1 MFEKVGF
8 SFMTGNILIVGGAG
22 YIGSHMVH
30 HLQQNGMNP
39 IVLDNL
45 SSGHAQAVQGAE
57 LIIGDIADSA
67 LLDNIFKERNISAVM
82 HFASYIQVGESV
94 VNPAI
99 YYDNNVARTINLL
112 NAMVRHKVLRFIF
125 SSTAAIFGNP
135 VHIPINESHQTNPIN
150 PYGRSKLM
158 VEQLLADYHAA
169 YGLQYGCLRYF
180 NAAGAEPNAE
190 IGERHDPETHLIPLV
205 LQVASG
211 RRGHIKIFGND
222 YDTEDGTC
230 VRDYIHVC
238 DLADAHLLCLRKLQ
252 DGLPYGH
259 FNLGTGKGYSVQEVV
274 DISRNVT
281 GKAIAVQMEARRS
294 GDPAILIADGTAA
307 RNVLGWQPFKS
318 DLETIIAD
326 AWRWEQKL
334 SLK

>member
-1 MFEKVGF
+1 
-8 SFMTGNILIVGGAG
+8 MTENILVVGGAG
-22 YIGSHMVH
+22 YIGSHMVNC
-30 HLQQNGMNP
+30 LLKDGLTP

-45 SSGHAQAVQGAE
+45 SSGHAEAVTGAE
-57 LIIGDIADSA
+57 LIIGDIADSE
-67 LLDNIFKERNISAVM
+67 LLDSIFTTHKISAVM

-112 NAMVRHKVLRFIF
+112 NAMVRHKVLHFIF

-135 VHIPINESHQTNPIN
+135 AHLPINEAHPTNPIN

-158 VEQLLADYHAA
+158 VEQLLSDYHAA

-180 NAAGAEPNAE
+180 NAAGAEPNGE

-211 RRGHIKIFGND
+211 RRANIKIFGND
-222 YDTEDGTC
+222 YDTQDGTC
-230 VRDYIHVC
+230 LRDYIHVC

-252 DGLPYGH
+252 AGLPYGH

-274 DISRNVT
+274 DISSRVT
-281 GKAIAVQMEARRS
+281 GKPIQVQMEARRA
-294 GDPAILIADGTAA
+294 GDPATLIADGASA
-307 RNVLGWQPFKS
+307 RSTLGWQPTMS
-318 DLETIIAD
+318 DLETIITD

-334 SLK
+334 LNLNNVAA